1 MLVVIIWIFGYSVN
15 WMYTG
20 FGIILCA
27 AVMLPKFSAAK
38 ILPNPKLKNKRKI
51 FIQGRRKQY
60 GFASQEFLVVRG
72 NGWGFLWSG
81 RHTRRWK
88 GVGVCQRMLLISVSH
103 FSMILHL
110 LLT

>member
-1 MLVVIIWIFGYSVN
+1 MLVTIIWIFGYSVN

-27 AVMLPKFSAAK
+27 AVMLPTFSAAK

-51 FIQGRRKQY
+51 FIQGRSKQY

-72 NGWGFLWSG
+72 NGLG
-81 RHTRRWK
+81 
-88 GVGVCQRMLLISVSH
+88 ISVEWPAHPPLVGGGGVSYSL
-103 FSMILHL
+103 FYVTKSRDFG
-110 LLT
+110 TYA

>member
-1 MLVVIIWIFGYSVN
+1 MLVAIIWIFGYSVN

-51 FIQGRRKQY
+51 FIQGRSKQY

-81 RHTRRWK
+81 RHARRRK
-88 GVGVCQRMLLISVSH
+88 GGGGVSCTARALAI
-103 FSMILHL
+103 F
-110 LLT
+110 